1 MQGRQGWRRSLVAAA
16 AALALVSGGIV
27 GAGAALATPGPAD
40 VAAGTVGGA
49 SRLKISTQPKAR
61 TVAAG
66 KTATFTVKVPRGAK
80 VTWQVRKPGSKKY
93 VTIKGATRTKLSVRA
108 TTKLDGA
115 RYRAKVVK
123 GKARATSS
131 SAKLTVVTKPKFRT
145 SPAAVTT
152 AYGRTASF
160 TVAASGGSVT
170 YTWYRKRAGSTKY
183 AKVGTGT
190 KLSVKAT
197 ASLDGARYRAV
208 ARNAAGSTTSRSV
221 LLRTGPAPR
230 ITTQPRI
237 TVVDAGADAVFSVA
251 AAGDGLSYTWQTLE
265 VGSTAWRTTATGTSA
280 SLTVPAVGVARS
292 GLSVRVLVKN
302 RFASVT
308 SEEVGVLV
316 RPTSTDPGSPALPYA
331 IGNLLALWLDKAE
344 IVDLGTE
351 YPAPGAGFEYE
362 AAAFMAFDLDEAPV
376 AASSLTF
383 GHTGADG
390 TAYEVVEV
398 IDIFEALSEALGEDA
413 VDNEAGM
420 VLLMPVVKVPVGA
433 HGGLWSVTS
442 TAGATPSTAYFDLC

>member
-1 MQGRQGWRRSLVAAA
+1 MQGRQGWRRGLIAAA
-16 AALALVSGGIV
+16 AALALVSGGVV
-27 GAGAALATPGPAD
+27 GSGAALAAPVPLD
-40 VAAGTVGGA
+40 VTVGVVGGA
-49 SRLKISTQPKAR
+49 SKLKISSHPKSR

-93 VTIKGATRTKLSVRA
+93 VTIKGATRTKLSVKA

-115 RYRAKVVK
+115 RYRAKVAQ

-131 SAKLTVVTKPKFRT
+131 SARLTVVTKPKIRT

-160 TVAASGGSVT
+160 SVAASGGAVA
-170 YTWYRKRAGSTKY
+170 YTWYRKLAGAAKY
-183 AKVGTGT
+183 TKVGTGT

-197 ASLDGARYRAV
+197 AALDGARFRAV

-221 LLRTGPAPR
+221 LLRTGAAPR

-237 TVVDAGADAVFSVA
+237 TVVEEGADAVFTAA
-251 AAGDGLSYTWQTLE
+251 AAGEGLTYTWQTAEVDSLE
-265 VGSTAWRTTATGTSA
+265 WRTAGTGTR
-280 SLTVPAVGVARS
+280 LTVPAVGVARS
-292 GLSVRVLVKN
+292 GLSVRVLVAN
-302 RFASVT
+302 RYASVT

-316 RPTSTDPGSPALPYA
+316 RPTSTAPGVPAVPYA
-331 IGNLLALWLDKAE
+331 VGNLLGLWLDKAE
-344 IVDLGTE
+344 IVDFGSG
-351 YPAPGAGFEYE
+351 YPAPGAGFQYE
-362 AAAFMAFDLDEAPV
+362 AAAFMAYDLDEKPV
-376 AASSLTF
+376 TASSLTF

-398 IDIFEALSEALGEDA
+398 VDVFEALSEAFGEDA
-413 VDNEAGM
+413 VDNEAGL

-433 HGGLWSVTS
+433 HGGLWSVTTTS
-442 TAGATPSTAYFDLC
+442 GATPSTAYFDLC